1 MILKVFFIPYFLYIN
16 LDIITGPA
24 KTLLPN
30 LTIEK
35 IRFYFI
41 RVLKNENTI
50 SEGGIFFLNTFL
62 TFNKV
67 RLDSNSYLKIKLH
80 FRSNFGCTMK
90 YNVCFMYC
98 YAVTRSLIE
107 HS

>member
-50 SEGGIFFLNTFL
+50 SEGGIFF
-62 TFNKV
+62 
-67 RLDSNSYLKIKLH
+67 
-80 FRSNFGCTMK
+80 
-90 YNVCFMYC
+90 
-98 YAVTRSLIE
+98 
-107 HS
+107 